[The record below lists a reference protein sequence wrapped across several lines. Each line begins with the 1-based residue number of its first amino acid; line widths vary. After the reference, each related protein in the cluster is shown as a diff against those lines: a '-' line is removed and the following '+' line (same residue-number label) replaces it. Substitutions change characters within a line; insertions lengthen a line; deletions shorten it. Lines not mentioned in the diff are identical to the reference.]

1 MQLPIK
7 TPDEERQIHEPG
19 TYWGAHPPPA
29 KRRPPAGGAQRGPA
43 REAIRCCARHRW
55 GRARRKGAQK
65 PPRLSTLLATS
76 AGQRREQQQQLE
88 LESAQILLRGEGLEV
103 AGDGATTTSSS
114 TSRRADLRC
123 RGGLQTARSRT
134 LAYGQRLLYTYN
146 YCAGPLLG
154 RTSPATPARAASDR
168 PGSLE
173 DALLL

>member
-1 MQLPIK
+1 MQLPSK
-7 TPDEERQIHEPG
+7 SPDEERPIHEPG
-19 TYWGAHPPPA
+19 TYWGALPPPA
-29 KRRPPAGGAQRGPA
+29 KRQPPAGGARRGPA

-55 GRARRKGAQK
+55 VRARRKGAPK
-65 PPRLSTLLATS
+65 PPRLSTPLATS
-76 AGQRREQQQQLE
+76 AGQRREQQQQSE
-88 LESAQILLRGEGLEV
+88 LKSAQILLIGEGLEV
-103 AGDGATTTSSS
+103 AGDGTTTASSS

-123 RGGLQTARSRT
+123 HGGLQMARSRT
-134 LAYGQRLLYTYN
+134 LALGQRLNYTYN